1 MDRVLSETRYA
12 LRRIF
17 KTPGFSAVVVL
28 TLALGIGANSAIFS
42 VVDAVLLQRLRY
54 AEPDR
59 LVTIRHYYPTLG
71 PLEAPVSAPG
81 FRDYRDRTQSFSGV
95 AVEAGTA
102 ANLTGTGDPERVAAT
117 RVSGDWFHV
126 LGVSPAI
133 GRWID
138 RDDDVPGK
146 YVAVISDAIWHRLFG
161 ASPDVL
167 GKPLQ
172 LDGSTYTVVGVMPK
186 GFRAFWSDMAEMWL
200 PLSLPESDFERTNY
214 TSEYLNVVARL
225 RPGISAKQAQDE
237 MTRFAQQVQ
246 KELPNDV
253 GQAAW
258 TLKVDALADLANKQI
273 KPALLVLLGAV
284 GFVLLIACANVAN
297 LMLARGAVRAREVA
311 IRAALGGDRWALA
324 RPVLAE
330 SLVLALFGGALGVLF
345 ANLGVEGLLLLAK
358 NQLPRAD
365 EIGVNVTV
373 VVFTLCLSVV
383 CGILFGVAPAL
394 QGSRYHL
401 QEALKEGGR
410 TGTEGSGRRI
420 RRALIVAEVALALTL
435 LVGAGLLIKSFSRL
449 VGVNPGFDSGNLLTF
464 NLALP
469 QARYPDAPAQRRFF
483 DETLSRIRQ
492 LPGVKGAGAATVV
505 PFTNAWTTGTFTV
518 EGWKVN
524 PGESPPWGDIRI
536 VTPGY
541 LETLRVPLLQGRTF
555 EESDRQG
562 AREVAVID
570 EELARRFF
578 PGRDPIGKRIAFSAE
593 ATPKPDEWVD
603 IVGVVGH
610 TKHEG
615 LDAKNRVQVYLPS
628 GQNPIGRGN
637 RGAQLTV
644 TVRTTREPLSAVGDV
659 RAAVRSVDP
668 DIPLARIRTM
678 EQLISDSTGQRRL
691 SLFLL
696 ALFAALAL
704 GLASIGIY
712 GVMSYNVAQ
721 RTREMGIRIA
731 LGAERSSVLRLVIGQ
746 GMALAGAGIVIGA
759 LGGLVLTR
767 VLQGQLYAVRSTDPG
782 TYALVGAI
790 IASVALLASLF
801 PALRATRID
810 PAVALRDE

>member
-1 MDRVLSETRYA
+1 
-12 LRRIF
+12 
-17 KTPGFSAVVVL
+17 
-28 TLALGIGANSAIFS
+28 
-42 VVDAVLLQRLRY
+42 
-54 AEPDR
+54 
-59 LVTIRHYYPTLG
+59 
-71 PLEAPVSAPG
+71 
-81 FRDYRDRTQSFSGV
+81 
-95 AVEAGTA
+95 
-102 ANLTGTGDPERVAAT
+102 
-117 RVSGDWFHV
+117 
-126 LGVSPAI
+126 
-133 GRWID
+133 
-138 RDDDVPGK
+138 
-146 YVAVISDAIWHRLFG
+146 
-161 ASPDVL
+161 
-167 GKPLQ
+167 
-172 LDGSTYTVVGVMPK
+172 
-186 GFRAFWSDMAEMWL
+186 
-200 PLSLPESDFERTNY
+200 
-214 TSEYLNVVARL
+214 
-225 RPGISAKQAQDE
+225 
-237 MTRFAQQVQ
+237 
-246 KELPNDV
+246 
-253 GQAAW
+253 
-258 TLKVDALADLANKQI
+258 
-273 KPALLVLLGAV
+273 
-284 GFVLLIACANVAN
+284 
-297 LMLARGAVRAREVA
+297 
-311 IRAALGGDRWALA
+311 
-324 RPVLAE
+324 
-330 SLVLALFGGALGVLF
+330 
-345 ANLGVEGLLLLAK
+345 
-358 NQLPRAD
+358 
-365 EIGVNVTV
+365 
-373 VVFTLCLSVV
+373 
-383 CGILFGVAPAL
+383 
-394 QGSRYHL
+394 
-401 QEALKEGGR
+401 
-410 TGTEGSGRRI
+410 
-420 RRALIVAEVALALTL
+420 
-435 LVGAGLLIKSFSRL
+435 

-668 DIPLARIRTM
+668 DIPLARIRSM

-782 TYALVGAI
+782 TFALVGAI

>member
-1 MDRVLSETRYA
+1 
-12 LRRIF
+12 
-17 KTPGFSAVVVL
+17 
-28 TLALGIGANSAIFS
+28 
-42 VVDAVLLQRLRY
+42 
-54 AEPDR
+54 
-59 LVTIRHYYPTLG
+59 
-71 PLEAPVSAPG
+71 
-81 FRDYRDRTQSFSGV
+81 
-95 AVEAGTA
+95 
-102 ANLTGTGDPERVAAT
+102 
-117 RVSGDWFHV
+117 
-126 LGVSPAI
+126 
-133 GRWID
+133 
-138 RDDDVPGK
+138 
-146 YVAVISDAIWHRLFG
+146 
-161 ASPDVL
+161 
-167 GKPLQ
+167 
-172 LDGSTYTVVGVMPK
+172 
-186 GFRAFWSDMAEMWL
+186 
-200 PLSLPESDFERTNY
+200 
-214 TSEYLNVVARL
+214 
-225 RPGISAKQAQDE
+225 
-237 MTRFAQQVQ
+237 MTRLGQEVQ
-246 KELPNDV
+246 KERPNDI
-253 GQAAW
+253 GQAAC
-258 TLKVDALADLANKQI
+258 TLKVDSLSSIANKQI
-273 KPALLVLLGAV
+273 RPALLVLLGAV
-284 GFVLLIACANVAN
+284 AFVLLIACANVAN

-330 SLVLALFGGALGVLF
+330 SLVLALFGGGLGVLF

-373 VVFTLCLSVV
+373 VLFTLCLSVV
-383 CGILFGVAPAL
+383 CGILFGIAPAL

-435 LVGAGLLIKSFSRL
+435 LVGAGLLIKSFARL
-449 VGVNPGFDSGNLLTF
+449 VGVNPGFDPGNVLTF

-469 QARYPDAPAQRRFF
+469 HARYPEPPAQRRFF
-483 DETLSRIRQ
+483 DETLSRIAQ
-492 LPGVKGAGAATVV
+492 LPGVKGVGAASVL
-505 PFTNAWTTGTFTV
+505 PFSGMWTTGTFTV

-524 PGESPPWGDIRI
+524 PGDAPPWGDLRI
-536 VTPGY
+536 VTTGY
-541 LETLRVPLLQGRTF
+541 LEALRVPLLQGRTF
-555 EESDRQG
+555 EAADREG
-562 AREVAVID
+562 ARQVAVVD

-578 PGRDPIGKRIAFSAE
+578 AGQDPVGKRIAFSDE
-593 ATPKPDEWVD
+593 PTPKPDEWID

-615 LDAKNRVQVYLPS
+615 LDAKNRVQIYLPF
-628 GQNPIGRGN
+628 GQVPMVRGN
-637 RGAQLTV
+637 RGVQLTV
-644 TVRTTREPLSAVGDV
+644 AVRTTRDPLSAVGDV

-668 DIPLARIRTM
+668 DVPLARIRTM
-678 EQLISDSTGQRRL
+678 EQLVSDSTGLRRL

-731 LGAERSSVLRLVIGQ
+731 LGAELSSVLRLVIGQ
-746 GMALAGAGIVIGA
+746 EMALAGAGIVIWA

-767 VLQGQLYAVRSTDPG
+767 VLQGQLYALRATDPG
-782 TYALVGAI
+782 TFVLVGAI
-790 IASVALLASLF
+790 IASVALVASLF